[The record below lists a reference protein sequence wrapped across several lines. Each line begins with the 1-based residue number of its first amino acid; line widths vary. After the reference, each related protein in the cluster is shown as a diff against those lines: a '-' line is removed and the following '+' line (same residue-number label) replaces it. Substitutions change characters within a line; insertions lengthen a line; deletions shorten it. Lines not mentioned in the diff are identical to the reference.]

1 MGDIKVLIADDQGL
15 IRESLSIVLNMED
28 GLNVVGQAEDGEK
41 AIQLCEELA
50 PDVVLMDINMPH
62 LDGVSATETIKEK
75 MAGHQSDDSYILSGC
90 RLCCSCLI
98 IWSGRLSP

>member
-1 MGDIKVLIADDQGL
+1 
-15 IRESLSIVLNMED
+15 MED

-62 LDGVSATETIKEK
+62 LDGVSATEIDQRKN
-75 MAGHQSDDSYILSGC
+75 
-90 RLCCSCLI
+90 
-98 IWSGRLSP
+98 GRTSK